1 MGPGSP
7 LLWVLPVWGEKH
19 DKGGLFPSMLCLS
32 GLHTILCPVSR
43 LLFPSPP
50 VIQL

>member
-7 LLWVLPVWGEKH
+7 LLWVPPVWGEKH
-19 DKGGLFPSMLCLS
+19 DKGDLFPSMLCLS
-32 GLHTILCPVSR
+32 GLRMILCPTSR